1 MSDLKICKLCTK
13 EYEHFLM
20 IEKYELLE
28 GFVKRNEDSLE
39 NISFFLFALS
49 KKKIILISLTILS
62 KNPSELSIPRNT
74 SCIRGDKVVFRTEL
88 ATLKRTPKIHLKNSY
103 IWILCIKI
111 RKDILVLYTFRN
123 LSGG

>member
-49 KKKIILISLTILS
+49 KKK
-62 KNPSELSIPRNT
+62 
-74 SCIRGDKVVFRTEL
+74 
-88 ATLKRTPKIHLKNSY
+88 
-103 IWILCIKI
+103 
-111 RKDILVLYTFRN
+111 
-123 LSGG
+123 